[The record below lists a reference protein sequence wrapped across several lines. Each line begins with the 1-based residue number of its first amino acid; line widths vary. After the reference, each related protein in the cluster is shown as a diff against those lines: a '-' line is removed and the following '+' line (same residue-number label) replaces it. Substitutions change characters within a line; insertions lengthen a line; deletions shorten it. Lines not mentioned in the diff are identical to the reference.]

1 MLQLLFSGAGNELKC
16 NSLLQRIK
24 NGMNHL
30 QLDPKRR
37 AIYWI
42 IDGGKLVKITFDCND
57 KGKSWLSA
65 ILSEKTNDQCC
76 FFYLGSD
83 EEVIY
88 EKEGLGSFA
97 INHDKAVIW
106 LTDISNN
113 KLIEI
118 NIIGEDKKTR

>member
-1 MLQLLFSGAGNELKC
+1 M
-16 NSLLQRIK
+16 
-24 NGMNHL
+24 
-30 QLDPKRR
+30 
-37 AIYWI
+37 
-42 IDGGKLVKITFDCND
+42 KITFDCND
-57 KGKSWLSA
+57 KGRNRSWPSA
-65 ILSEKTNDQCC
+65 ILSEKIIDQCC

-83 EEVIY
+83 VEVIY

>member
-1 MLQLLFSGAGNELKC
+1 MIKVGIVAGRVQFYQRR
-16 NSLLQRIK
+16 SLI
-24 NGMNHL
+24 NV
-30 QLDPKRR
+30 
-37 AIYWI
+37 A
-42 IDGGKLVKITFDCND
+42 
-57 KGKSWLSA
+57 
-65 ILSEKTNDQCC
+65 

-83 EEVIY
+83 VEVIY